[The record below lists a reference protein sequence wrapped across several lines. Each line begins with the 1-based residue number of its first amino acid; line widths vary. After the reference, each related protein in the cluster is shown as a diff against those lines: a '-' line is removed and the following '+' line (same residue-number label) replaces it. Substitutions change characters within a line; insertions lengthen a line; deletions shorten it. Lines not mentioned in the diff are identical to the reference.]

1 MANLER
7 RWKPDVYF
15 NTAIYCSH
23 DWFGIYFHILRFFCL
38 HSQFFRQTDLL
49 AYSSYGVPVFKIA
62 NNKLIFN
69 FALRVTNKIPWNASP
84 CQNLC

>member
-38 HSQFFRQTDLL
+38 HSQFLRQTDLL

-62 NNKLIFN
+62 KQQAHFQLR
-69 FALRVTNKIPWNASP
+69 FACHK
-84 CQNLC
+84 